1 MRPRR
6 SLPSRM
12 RSALSRRTAERVP
25 RLRGAAPAGP
35 AAALPP
41 AAAERRSISRMRR
54 IVVTGMGL
62 VTPLGIGLER
72 VWRRLVA
79 GESGIRAI
87 QSFDVSDL
95 PARIAGQVPRGD
107 RASGLFNPDDWVPP
121 KDHRRM
127 DEFIIFAMAAAVQA
141 IEDAGWEPEKDEDRE
156 RTGVMIGSGIGGLPS
171 IAEAAVLLQERG
183 PRRIS
188 PFFIPSSLINLAS
201 GNVSIRYGYKG
212 PNHAVVTACSTGA
225 HAIGDAARLIMLDD
239 ADVMVCGGTE
249 AAICRLGLAG
259 FAAARALSTAFND
272 DPPRASRPWDRDR
285 DGFVMGEGAGIL
297 VLEEYEH
304 AKKRGAKIY
313 AEVIGYG
320 MSGDAYHLTAPSEDG
335 NGAFRSMRNA
345 LRRAEISPDQIDY
358 INAHGTSTPLGDE
371 IELGAVKRLFGDH
384 AYKLSMSSTKSAIG
398 HLLGAAGAVE
408 AIYSIKAIN
417 HGLVPP
423 TLNLD
428 NPSEGCDIDLV
439 PHKAK
444 EKKVTVA
451 LSNSFG
457 FGGTNASLIF
467 RAV

>member
-1 MRPRR
+1 
-6 SLPSRM
+6 
-12 RSALSRRTAERVP
+12 
-25 RLRGAAPAGP
+25 
-35 AAALPP
+35 
-41 AAAERRSISRMRR
+41 MRR
-54 IVVTGMGL
+54 VVVTGMGL
-62 VTPLGIGLER
+62 VTPLGIGLDQ
-72 VWRRLVA
+72 VWRRLLA
-79 GESGIRAI
+79 GESGIGAI

-95 PARIAGQVPRGD
+95 PSRVAGQVPRGD
-107 RASGLFNPDDWVPP
+107 RASGLFNADDWVPP
-121 KDHRRM
+121 KDHRKM
-127 DEFIIFAMAAAVQA
+127 DEFIIFAMGAAVQA
-141 IEDAGWEPEKDEDRE
+141 VEDSGWQPDSEEEFE

-171 IAEAAVLLQERG
+171 INDAAITLQERG

-201 GNVSIRYGYKG
+201 GNVSIRYGFKG

-259 FAAARALSTAFND
+259 FAAARALSTNFND
-272 DPPRASRPWDRDR
+272 DPPRASRPWDQSR

-297 VLEEYEH
+297 VLEELEH
-304 AKKRGAKIY
+304 AKERGAKIY
-313 AEVIGYG
+313 AEVLGYG
-320 MSGDAYHLTAPSEDG
+320 MSGDAHHLTAPAEDG

-345 LRRAEISPDQIDY
+345 LKSAHLAPDSIDY

-384 AYKLSMSSTKSAIG
+384 AYRLAMSSTKSAIG
-398 HLLGAAGAVE
+398 HLLGAAGSVE
-408 AIYSIKAIN
+408 AIFSILAMRDGI
-417 HGLVPP
+417 VPP

-428 NPSEGCDIDLV
+428 NPSPSCDIDLV
-439 PHKAK
+439 P
-444 EKKVTVA
+444 KVAQERRVNYV

-467 RAV
+467 GGPGLGR

>member
-1 MRPRR
+1 
-6 SLPSRM
+6 
-12 RSALSRRTAERVP
+12 
-25 RLRGAAPAGP
+25 
-35 AAALPP
+35 
-41 AAAERRSISRMRR
+41 MRR
-54 IVVTGMGL
+54 VVVTGMGL
-62 VTPLGIGLER
+62 VTPLGIGLDQ
-72 VWRRLVA
+72 VWQRLLA
-79 GESGIRAI
+79 GESGIGAI

-95 PARIAGQVPRGD
+95 PSRVAGQVPRGD
-107 RASGLFNPDDWVPP
+107 RASGLFNADDWVPP

-127 DEFIIFAMAAAVQA
+127 DEFIIFAMGAAVQA
-141 IEDAGWEPEKDEDRE
+141 VEDSGWQPDSEEEFE

-171 IAEAAVLLQERG
+171 ITEAAITLQERG

-201 GNVSIRYGYKG
+201 GNVSIRYGFKG

-259 FAAARALSTAFND
+259 FAAARALSTDFND
-272 DPPRASRPWDRDR
+272 DPPRASRPWDQSR

-304 AKKRGAKIY
+304 AKERNAKIY
-313 AEVIGYG
+313 AEVLGYG
-320 MSGDAYHLTAPSEDG
+320 MSGDAYHLTAPAEDG

-345 LRRAEISPDQIDY
+345 LKSARLAPDSIDY

-384 AYKLSMSSTKSAIG
+384 AYRLAMSSTKSAIG
-398 HLLGAAGAVE
+398 HLLGAAGSVE
-408 AIYSIKAIN
+408 AIFSILAMRD
-417 HGLVPP
+417 GVVPP

-428 NPSEGCDIDLV
+428 NPSPSCDINLV
-439 PHKAK
+439 P
-444 EKKVTVA
+444 KVAQERRVNYV

-467 RAV
+467 GGPGLGR

>member
-1 MRPRR
+1 
-6 SLPSRM
+6 
-12 RSALSRRTAERVP
+12 
-25 RLRGAAPAGP
+25 
-35 AAALPP
+35 
-41 AAAERRSISRMRR
+41 MRR
-54 IVVTGMGL
+54 VVVTGMGL
-62 VTPLGIGLER
+62 VTPLGIGLEQ

-95 PARIAGQVPRGD
+95 PARVAAQVPRGD
-107 RASGLFNPDDWVPP
+107 RASGLFNADDWVPP
-121 KDHRRM
+121 KDQRRM
-127 DEFIIFAMAAAVQA
+127 DEFIVYAMAAAAQA
-141 IEDAGWEPEKDEDRE
+141 VEDAGWEPDSEDERE
-156 RTGVMIGSGIGGLPS
+156 RTGVMIGSGIGGLPG
-171 IAEAAVLLQERG
+171 ITEGALTLAERG

-188 PFFIPSSLINLAS
+188 PFFIPANLINLAS
-201 GNVSIRYGYKG
+201 GNVSIRYRFKG

-272 DPPRASRPWDRDR
+272 DPPRASRPWDQAR

-297 VLEEYEH
+297 VLEELEH
-304 AKKRGAKIY
+304 AKARGARIH
-313 AEVIGYG
+313 AEVLGYG
-320 MSGDAYHLTAPSEDG
+320 MSGDAFHLTAPSEDG

-345 LRRAEISPDQIDY
+345 LRNARLPPDSIDY

-371 IELGAVKRLFGDH
+371 IELGAVKRLFGEH
-384 AYKLSMSSTKSAIG
+384 AYKLSMSSTKSAVG
-398 HLLGAAGAVE
+398 HLLGAAGSVE
-408 AIYSIKAIN
+408 AIFSILALRD
-417 HGLVPP
+417 GVVPP

-428 NPSEGCDIDLV
+428 NPSPSCDIDLV
-439 PHKAK
+439 AK
-444 EKKVTVA
+444 QARQRPVNYV

-467 RAV
+467 GAAGSGR